1 MGASVPEAGRLLGR
15 LRQRILHKVIAIV
28 GVGAIGGVC
37 AAQLQTVRADL
48 VCCVRRSFEALHVR
62 GPSGEVH
69 VRPRVETDP
78 QRLGPASWLLLAT
91 KAHQI
96 RGAAPWLCALI
107 GPETTVAVL
116 QNGVEHVARVAAWV
130 GPERV
135 VPVVVDCPATVLST
149 GRIEQRREARLTVPD
164 LPNGRAFAALF
175 DGTATAVRAVEDWP
189 TAAWRKL
196 CINSVGAIAALA
208 GRPLTELKY
217 EGRAELARALAHE
230 CAAVARAEGADV
242 PGEFAEVVAE
252 RALRSD
258 GLPSILADRLAGRPL
273 EIEARNGAVVRF
285 GAQHGIPTPV
295 NARVCAL
302 LAHAHLDPQRDL
314 LDELGA

>member
-1 MGASVPEAGRLLGR
+1 M
-15 LRQRILHKVIAIV
+15 IAIV

-37 AAQLQTVRADL
+37 AAHLQAAHYDL
-48 VCCVRRSFEALHVR
+48 VCCVRQPFEALHVR
-62 GPSGEVH
+62 GPSGVLRA
-69 VRPRVETDP
+69 RPRVETDP
-78 QRLGPASWLLLAT
+78 QQLAPAAWLLLAT

-96 RGAAPWLCALI
+96 HGAAPWLCALI

-135 VPVVVDCPATVLST
+135 VPVVVDCPATLRSA
-149 GRIEQRREARLTVPD
+149 GRIEQRREARLVVPD
-164 LPNGRAFAALF
+164 FPNGRAFAALF
-175 DGTATAVRAVEDWP
+175 DGTAVAVRTVEDWP
-189 TAAWRKL
+189 TAAWQKL

-208 GRPLTELKY
+208 GRPLSELKHR
-217 EGRAELARALAHE
+217 GRAELARALAHE

-242 PGEFAEVVAE
+242 PREFAEDVAE